1 MSSSKHPDSDRSTEP
16 FSPLPDPW
24 DGENALSNHTADESL
39 PSDES
44 LDFPTPPPPEP
55 ESDQE
60 TQDLFKGL
68 LIDLDEL
75 LTHHDSRSLG
85 RDPDDLE
92 TIDDNA
98 AATLTQRISKF
109 EPITPHSAPSP
120 GFEGNGNSNG
130 NNRHGTNG
138 KSPESTPSP
147 TLNPPEL
154 EERGESR
161 DIMDFFVDSLDQPQ
175 EPTPELEGFEPELP
189 QPERRPEPSAAASP
203 VPPAAPSAPAPELS
217 IDLRAMLGLEDFNA
231 PLQLDLTQTS
241 TAEPLPDVDLDL
253 DLESLELPEGMM
265 TRSNPASDLV
275 AELADSTPM
284 PAPEPEPSLPEPKVV
299 TPPEREAIANS
310 QYLTAQD
317 FMAQD
322 FTAQDLDPEDLGA
335 QDFST
340 QDFSTENVNT
350 QDFNTIDFSE
360 LPPVEAPEAT
370 IALDDLEL
378 ASPEPVAT
386 PEPTETSPSRNQFES
401 DVEAALNEFA
411 AMIQPEISPP
421 APTRKRAVIRKTP
434 PPPPPRRPKP
444 TSPEEAKATSKN
456 DPALADLFRR
466 PVLERDD
473 PLRELRDFLLD
484 RPKPKATTPSTA
496 PSPEAD
502 VMPFEPED
510 LFKSLGLGPEPT
522 PEPTP
527 ELTPESTPESTLE
540 PTPEPTPEVTPEPTP
555 EPAPEPTQEV
565 TPEPIPEQEATT
577 LEDHP
582 PTLSP
587 EPPPVDVVEP
597 ITVAESPPPQ
607 TTAFSELEAAA
618 PELVP
623 AVDQTASDAERAL
636 LAQLLTTLPSPSK
649 PPTELDLNGTEPE
662 ILQQLIT
669 KVQTL
674 EQQIYEPTEVI
685 NPLVPLMVQLLKMK
699 VGTSQDMVRAM
710 ATPILEEMI
719 TERARDNRPGMAMA
733 IADLVPLA
741 IEQEIQK
748 HPQRIAKAIGPE
760 VAAAMQEQMLVERD
774 AIAKSLG
781 PTIGRAIK
789 NQIELERDSMV
800 DALYPV
806 IGGTVNRYIGEAINT
821 INTKVETAF
830 SVDGLTRKVRARM
843 QGVTEAELIL
853 QESMPVTVQA
863 IFLIQ
868 KTSGLVIAEIQPNR
882 EQNPLESNM
891 VAGML
896 TAIRSFV
903 NDCIA
908 QSGTISELS
917 EVEYGDA
924 RIILEVA
931 GYCYLAVVVKGS
943 ANAGLLKNIRRT
955 LGQIIQNYG
964 ALIEGFEG
972 DSETVPTAITV
983 LLERL
988 GESAV
993 TTRPEKSPKTLL
1005 FLVGV
1010 VALLIFM
1017 PWLYFQVRGFFDQ
1030 RLSTRIAA
1038 ALTTELDDIAY
1049 SPLTSAVE
1057 GGRVRLEGRVPAER
1071 FKDEASTIAQGLAP
1085 GKTLDNQ
1092 IHVVTTP
1099 PDPAAVAGMIQLVT
1113 GLLNR
1118 NPGVDI
1124 RASYSPERVILTGSY
1139 RTTEDYEEII
1149 QAFKTL
1155 PGIENLIEQD
1165 LLPQALARRIYF
1177 ERDSA
1182 ELNATE
1188 QMDKIIPISQ
1198 FLRDNPDIEV
1208 RITGYVDASG
1218 PMEQNQ
1224 DLSLRR
1230 ADVVKEAI
1238 AAQGIDVNRMEVVG
1252 TVERPPGVTDN
1263 EAAWLS
1269 RCVRFELVSPEES

>member
-1 MSSSKHPDSDRSTEP
+1 MSSSKHPESDRSTDP

-24 DGENALSNHTADESL
+24 DGEHTLSNHTPDESFAG
-39 PSDES
+39 DEPF
-44 LDFPTPPPPEP
+44 DFPTPPTPEP
-55 ESDQE
+55 ESDRE

-109 EPITPHSAPSP
+109 EPITPHASSNP
-120 GFEGNGNSNG
+120 GLAEPGHPNSNG
-130 NNRHGTNG
+130 NGHHSTNG
-138 KSPESTPSP
+138 KSPASPPSSAL
-147 TLNPPEL
+147 TPPEP
-154 EERGESR
+154 EEEEEPQ
-161 DIMDFFVDSLDQPQ
+161 DIMDFFVDNLDQSQ
-175 EPTPELEGFEPELP
+175 EPDPDFEETEPELL
-189 QPERRPEPSAAASP
+189 ESHSHAEPTTVASP
-203 VPPAAPSAPAPELS
+203 VPAAAPSIPTPELS
-217 IDLRAMLGLEDFNA
+217 IDLRAMLGLDDFQT
-231 PLQLDLTQTS
+231 PLPLDPNPAATPLLDLD
-241 TAEPLPDVDLDL
+241 DVDLEALERPAGHSVAPKPMGEPVSEAVPSEL
-253 DLESLELPEGMM
+253 DP
-265 TRSNPASDLV
+265 PQ
-275 AELADSTPM
+275 
-284 PAPEPEPSLPEPKVV
+284 PEPDSV
-299 TPPEREAIANS
+299 TPQEAMDVVAGIASLQDFSS
-310 QYLTAQD
+310 QNFAAQDLTAQD
-317 FMAQD
+317 FSS
-322 FTAQDLDPEDLGA
+322 QDLDSPDLRSE
-335 QDFST
+335 DFSA
-340 QDFSTENVNT
+340 
-350 QDFNTIDFSE
+350 IDFSD

-370 IALDDLEL
+370 IALDDLET
-378 ASPEPVAT
+378 AAPEPIAT
-386 PEPTETSPSRNQFES
+386 PEPAQINLNPNQFES
-401 DVEAALNEFA
+401 EVEAALNEFA
-411 AMIQPEISPP
+411 AMIQPEITPP
-421 APTRKRAVIRKTP
+421 PPTRKRAVIRKTP
-434 PPPPPRRPKP
+434 PPPPPRRPKAAD
-444 TSPEEAKATSKN
+444 SMEAKVATLKN

-466 PVLERDD
+466 PVLDRDD

-484 RPKPKATTPSTA
+484 RPQ
-496 PSPEAD
+496 PSPGKAASHAASSPAAELDALA
-502 VMPFEPED
+502 PED
-510 LFKSLGLGPEPT
+510 LLQSLGLGPDPEPTLPSARAAAPSTDTLPMPSSTSPPIETVKPVPSPPAPVAPEPEAAT
-522 PEPTP
+522 PEPLP
-527 ELTPESTPESTLE
+527 
-540 PTPEPTPEVTPEPTP
+540 VV
-555 EPAPEPTQEV
+555 AQGD
-565 TPEPIPEQEATT
+565 Q
-577 LEDHP
+577 LEDQP
-582 PTLSP
+582 MDQLEDQPM
-587 EPPPVDVVEP
+587 DQR
-597 ITVAESPPPQ
+597 VADTEQ
-607 TTAFSELEAAA
+607 AI
-618 PELVP
+618 
-623 AVDQTASDAERAL
+623 
-636 LAQLLTTLPSPSK
+636 LAQLMATPASK
-649 PPTELDLNGTEPE
+649 PMPPLELTGSEPE
-662 ILQQLIT
+662 LLQQLIT

-674 EQQIYEPTEVI
+674 EQQVYEPTEVI

-699 VGTSQDMVRAM
+699 VGTSQEMVRAM

-719 TERARDNRPGMAMA
+719 TDRARDNRAGMAMA

-748 HPQRIAKAIGPE
+748 HPQSIAKAIGPE

-789 NQIELERDSMV
+789 NQIELERDSMI

-853 QESMPVTVQA
+853 QESIPVAVQA

-917 EVEYGDA
+917 EIEYGDA

-955 LGQIIQNYG
+955 LSQIIQNYG
-964 ALIEGFEG
+964 ALMEGFEG

-993 TTRPEKSPKTLL
+993 TTRPQKSPKTLL

-1049 SPLTSAVE
+1049 IPLTSAVE
-1057 GGRVRLEGRVPAER
+1057 GGRVRLAGRVPAER
-1071 FKDEASTIAQGLAP
+1071 FKEEASAIAQGLAP

-1092 IHVVTTP
+1092 IQVVTAP
-1099 PDPAAVAGMIQLVT
+1099 PDPAAVASMIQLVT

-1139 RTTEDYEEII
+1139 RTTEDYADII
-1149 QAFKTL
+1149 EAFQTL

-1182 ELNATE
+1182 VLNGTE

-1198 FLRDNPDIEV
+1198 FLRDNPDIEI

-1224 DLSLRR
+1224 ELSFKR
-1230 ADVVKEAI
+1230 ANMVKEAI

-1269 RCVRFELVSPEES
+1269 RCVRFELLSPQEL

>member
-1 MSSSKHPDSDRSTEP
+1 MDQRVADTEQAILAQLMATPASKPMP
-16 FSPLPDPW
+16 PL
-24 DGENALSNHTADESL
+24 
-39 PSDES
+39 
-44 LDFPTPPPPEP
+44 
-55 ESDQE
+55 
-60 TQDLFKGL
+60 
-68 LIDLDEL
+68 EL
-75 LTHHDSRSLG
+75 TGS
-85 RDPDDLE
+85 
-92 TIDDNA
+92 
-98 AATLTQRISKF
+98 
-109 EPITPHSAPSP
+109 
-120 GFEGNGNSNG
+120 
-130 NNRHGTNG
+130 
-138 KSPESTPSP
+138 
-147 TLNPPEL
+147 
-154 EERGESR
+154 
-161 DIMDFFVDSLDQPQ
+161 
-175 EPTPELEGFEPELP
+175 EPEL
-189 QPERRPEPSAAASP
+189 
-203 VPPAAPSAPAPELS
+203 
-217 IDLRAMLGLEDFNA
+217 
-231 PLQLDLTQTS
+231 
-241 TAEPLPDVDLDL
+241 
-253 DLESLELPEGMM
+253 
-265 TRSNPASDLV
+265 
-275 AELADSTPM
+275 
-284 PAPEPEPSLPEPKVV
+284 
-299 TPPEREAIANS
+299 
-310 QYLTAQD
+310 
-317 FMAQD
+317 
-322 FTAQDLDPEDLGA
+322 
-335 QDFST
+335 
-340 QDFSTENVNT
+340 
-350 QDFNTIDFSE
+350 
-360 LPPVEAPEAT
+360 
-370 IALDDLEL
+370 
-378 ASPEPVAT
+378 
-386 PEPTETSPSRNQFES
+386 
-401 DVEAALNEFA
+401 
-411 AMIQPEISPP
+411 
-421 APTRKRAVIRKTP
+421 
-434 PPPPPRRPKP
+434 
-444 TSPEEAKATSKN
+444 
-456 DPALADLFRR
+456 
-466 PVLERDD
+466 
-473 PLRELRDFLLD
+473 
-484 RPKPKATTPSTA
+484 
-496 PSPEAD
+496 
-502 VMPFEPED
+502 
-510 LFKSLGLGPEPT
+510 
-522 PEPTP
+522 
-527 ELTPESTPESTLE
+527 
-540 PTPEPTPEVTPEPTP
+540 
-555 EPAPEPTQEV
+555 
-565 TPEPIPEQEATT
+565 
-577 LEDHP
+577 
-582 PTLSP
+582 
-587 EPPPVDVVEP
+587 
-597 ITVAESPPPQ
+597 
-607 TTAFSELEAAA
+607 
-618 PELVP
+618 
-623 AVDQTASDAERAL
+623 
-636 LAQLLTTLPSPSK
+636 
-649 PPTELDLNGTEPE
+649 
-662 ILQQLIT
+662 LQQLIT

-674 EQQIYEPTEVI
+674 EQQVYEPTEVI

-699 VGTSQDMVRAM
+699 VGTSQEMVRAM

-719 TERARDNRPGMAMA
+719 TDRARDNRAGMAMA

-748 HPQRIAKAIGPE
+748 HPQSIAKAIGPE

-789 NQIELERDSMV
+789 NQIELERDSMI

-853 QESMPVTVQA
+853 QESIPVAVQA

-917 EVEYGDA
+917 EIEYGDA

-955 LGQIIQNYG
+955 LSQIIQNYG
-964 ALIEGFEG
+964 ALMEGFEG

-993 TTRPEKSPKTLL
+993 TTRPQKSPKTLL

-1049 SPLTSAVE
+1049 IPLTSAVE
-1057 GGRVRLEGRVPAER
+1057 GGRVRLAGRVPAER
-1071 FKDEASTIAQGLAP
+1071 FKEEASAIAQGLAP

-1092 IHVVTTP
+1092 IQVVTAP
-1099 PDPAAVAGMIQLVT
+1099 PDPAAVASMIQLVT

-1139 RTTEDYEEII
+1139 RTTEDYADII
-1149 QAFKTL
+1149 EAFQTL

-1182 ELNATE
+1182 VLNGTE

-1198 FLRDNPDIEV
+1198 FLRDNPDIEI

-1224 DLSLRR
+1224 ELSFKR
-1230 ADVVKEAI
+1230 ANMVKEAI

-1269 RCVRFELVSPEES
+1269 RCVRFELLSPQEL